1 MKRCKAQSTLEYVI
15 ILAAIIGAIVLVA
28 NTILK
33 PKLQASYSG
42 LTDKMQTKVEQ
53 VNFGN

>member
-1 MKRCKAQSTLEYVI
+1 MKRCRGQSTLEYVI

-33 PKLQASYSG
+33 PKLKNTYDG
-42 LTDKMQTKVEQ
+42 LTDKMQNEAGQ
-53 VNFGN
+53 VNF

>member
-1 MKRCKAQSTLEYVI
+1 MKRCRGQSTLEYVI

-33 PKLQASYSG
+33 PKLQSTYSG
-42 LTDKMQTKVEQ
+42 LTDKMENKAGQ
-53 VNFGN
+53 VNF